1 MRAVLGFVALL
12 MFSLSLPAAA
22 QSSDL
27 RDARLVGTWVNE
39 DNYNSEGGAGFAFQ
53 STVMV
58 MQLGADGSVVQTT
71 RTVSGG
77 MMSTDSGEQVDFTGE
92 WRADGQTMSVM
103 GMGLTDFVPA
113 ATYRFVDT
121 YLVTQNDMGELI
133 WQRR

>member
-1 MRAVLGFVALL
+1 MRTVLGFVALL

-71 RTVSGG
+71 RTVSGSNAEASPCCAKTAEKST
-77 MMSTDSGEQVDFTGE
+77 STDIGAAEV
-92 WRADGQTMSVM
+92 SV
-103 GMGLTDFVPA
+103 GGACT
-113 ATYRFVDT
+113 
-121 YLVTQNDMGELI
+121 VTST
-133 WQRR
+133 R